1 MPQPQVTPELVS
13 FRLSPQQQALLAG
26 GERAGAAQ
34 CAVVLHGA
42 LDAAR
47 LRSALGGLVG
57 RHEILRTT
65 FARPAGVLVA
75 QQVVHAH
82 QPIPWHQAG
91 ADAGLTRDP
100 EALDALLAGEAGRP
114 LDLAAGPL
122 FSCSLRALA
131 EDRHLLVITAAAACA
146 DGESLLIA
154 LRELAAADAPGEPL
168 QYADYAEWRH
178 ALLTGE
184 EADEDL
190 AAGRAFWSAD
200 DPPWSAPRLLFG
212 QAAESQHGAGARA
225 PIALAATAPAG
236 IRRAAAE
243 HGVTEAVF
251 LEACWHA
258 TVARL
263 SGETELT
270 LGRTESGRRQADLT
284 DAVGPYAQVV
294 PTHTSHPD
302 GASLAELVD
311 QISRSRSRASR
322 LQDYAAADELSG
334 FADRVPIGF
343 AFADVRLPAP
353 AGAASAEVVALTQRP
368 LPTALQLAIRD
379 DGRRLA
385 AELVSD
391 PAAYDPRDV
400 ATIAGSFVAL
410 LEDALAGTRAT
421 GRLRITTDPQ
431 RARLVAAAAGPAG
444 ADPATPVHAR
454 FEAQARRAPERV
466 AVRAG
471 EQTWTYAELDGAAD
485 RVAGR
490 LRALGVA
497 PGRCVGLCLDRSPAM
512 LAGLL
517 GILKAGGAYV
527 PLNFEHP
534 AARLAHQ
541 LEETGAAALVT
552 QPAYKDR
559 LPAFGGA
566 VVCVDGGEAADAA
579 VPQAQPAAGPD
590 DLAYVMYTSGST
602 GLPKGV
608 AITHRSLSTY
618 AQGMVDRLAGSDPDP
633 DAGLRYALISAIS
646 TDLGNTCVFPA
657 LASGGC
663 LQLIAPDVAMD
674 PDGVAAAAAEHP
686 YDVLKITPS
695 HLRTLLGA
703 QNAARVLPRRCLV
716 LGGEALPW
724 SLVEQVRA
732 LAPDLAVLNHY
743 GPTESTIGC
752 CAFELRADSARS
764 TGAATVPIGRA
775 LAGDRVHVLDAH
787 LEPVPAG
794 VPGELCV
801 GGSGVARG
809 YVGRPEET
817 AERFVADP
825 FSPVAGDRLYR
836 TGDRVRRLR
845 DGELEFLGRLDDQL
859 KIRGHRVEPGEIE
872 GALLR
877 HPAVRQ
883 AAVAA
888 READG
893 GGLRLVAYVV
903 GAPAPAADELRAA
916 LSAALPEH
924 MVPPAFVTLDAL
936 PFTPSGKVDRRALPE
951 PASVEPGAGYV
962 APRDAL
968 EEEIAGIWAGLLKLD
983 RVGVHDDFFAIGG
996 HSLLATQAIM
1006 AIRRRHGAVPLRAL
1020 LASPTV
1026 AALADAVRHA

>member
-1 MPQPQVTPELVS
+1 MNPELVS
-13 FRLSPQQQALLAG
+13 FRLSPQQQALLALG
-26 GERAGAAQ
+26 ARAGAAQ
-34 CAVVLHGA
+34 CAVALRGA
-42 LDAAR
+42 IDVAR
-47 LRSALGGLVG
+47 LRSALEGLVD

-65 FARPAGVLVA
+65 FARPAGVLVS
-75 QQVVHAH
+75 QQVVHEH
-82 QPIPWHQAG
+82 QPIVFDQGRP
-91 ADAGLTRDP
+91 DAELTRDRA
-100 EALDALLAGEAGRP
+100 ALDALLGSEALRP
-114 LDLAAGPL
+114 FDLAAGPL
-122 FSCSLRALA
+122 LA
-131 EDRHLLVITAAAACA
+131 CGLHTFADDQHLLVLTAAGACA
-146 DGESLLIA
+146 DGETLVTLV
-154 LRELAAADAPGEPL
+154 RELAAADAPEEAL

-190 AAGRAFWSAD
+190 AAGRAFWSAEGS
-200 DPPWSAPRLLFG
+200 PWPALRLLF
-212 QAAESQHGAGARA
+212 AGAAQSQPGVAARD
-225 PIALAATAPAG
+225 PIALDATASAAV
-236 IRRAAAE
+236 RRAAAE
-243 HGVTEAVF
+243 HGVSEAVF
-251 LEACWHA
+251 LEACWHVA
-258 TVARL
+258 VARL

-270 LGRTESGRRQADLT
+270 LAGTESGRWQADLN

-294 PTHTSHPD
+294 PIATTHPD

-311 QISRSRSRASR
+311 QVSRARARAAR
-322 LQDYAAADELSG
+322 LQDYATAVELSG
-334 FADRVPIGF
+334 FADQVRIGF
-343 AFADVRLPAP
+343 AFADVRLEAP
-353 AGAASAEVVALTQRP
+353 VGATGAEVVALTQCP
-368 LPTALQLAIRD
+368 MPMALELAVRD

-385 AELVSD
+385 AELITD
-391 PAAYDPRDV
+391 PAAYDPGDV
-400 ATIAGSFVAL
+400 AAVAGSFVAL

-431 RARLVAAAAGPAG
+431 RARLVAVAAGPAG

-454 FEAQARRAPERV
+454 FEAQARRVSARV

-471 EQTWTYAELDGAAD
+471 EQAWTYAELDGAAD
-485 RVAGR
+485 RVADR
-490 LRALGVA
+490 LRAVGVG

-512 LAGLL
+512 VAGLL

-541 LEETGAAALVT
+541 LEETDAAALVT
-552 QPAYKDR
+552 QPALKAHF
-559 LPAFGGA
+559 PAFGGV
-566 VVCVDGGEAADAA
+566 VVCVDGDESAVAA
-579 VPQAQPAAGPD
+579 VAQAQPAAGPD

-618 AQGMVDRLAGSDPDP
+618 AEAMVDRLAGGDP
-633 DAGLRYALISAIS
+633 DADEGRRFALISAIS

-657 LASGGC
+657 LTAGGC
-663 LQLIAPDVAMD
+663 LHLIAPDVAMD
-674 PDGVAAAAAEHP
+674 PDALAAEAARHP

-695 HLRTLLGA
+695 HLRTLLA
-703 QNAARVLPRRCLV
+703 SQAAGRVLPRRCLV

-732 LAPDLAVLNHY
+732 LAPDLVVLNHY
-743 GPTESTIGC
+743 GPTESTVGC
-752 CAFELRADSARS
+752 CAFELRGETARS
-764 TGAATVPIGRA
+764 TGSSTVPIGRA
-775 LAGDRVHVLDAH
+775 LPGDRVHVLDAH
-787 LEPVPAG
+787 LEPVPPG

-801 GGSGVARG
+801 GGAGVARG

-817 AERFVADP
+817 AERFVGDP

-836 TGDRVRRLR
+836 AGDRVRRLR
-845 DGELEFLGRLDDQL
+845 DGDLEFLGRLDDQL
-859 KIRGHRVEPGEIE
+859 KIRGHRVEPGEVE
-872 GALLR
+872 GVLLR
-877 HPAVRQ
+877 HPGVRQ

-888 READG
+888 RKAEG
-893 GGLRLVAYVV
+893 GEPRLVAYVV
-903 GAPAPAADELRAA
+903 GVPEPSADELRAA

-924 MVPPAFVTLDAL
+924 MVPSAFVALDAL

-962 APRDAL
+962 GPRDEL
-968 EEEIAGIWAGLLKLD
+968 EEEIASIWAGLLKVD
-983 RVGVHDDFFAIGG
+983 RVGVHDDFFALGG

-1020 LASPTV
+1020 LAAPTV